1 MGLEGVRVEDVEV
14 VEVTEVVRVGI
25 VMVAVRSF
33 AVGLLLYVCVDDVSM
48 GLGMCMIGNEVEVRT
63 VLDGEEEEDSVGV
76 EGSVGDGGREPKDV
90 VREL

>member
-63 VLDGEEEEDSVGV
+63 VLDGEEEDSVGV

>member
-25 VMVAVRSF
+25 VMVAVRSS

-63 VLDGEEEEDSVGV
+63 VLDGEEEDSVGV